1 MRRIKMK
8 KAVIFSVVLSFMLVF
23 LLQTGCIRQVRYSET
38 EIQGYPANIQEHI
51 RKGEIYP
58 GMTNEQVR
66 YAWGNPD
73 FQKILDP
80 YEGKPMEEWIYTK
93 LGIFGTKILVFYD
106 SKLIY
111 VK

>member
-1 MRRIKMK
+1 MK
-8 KAVIFSVVLSFMLVF
+8 KAVIFSAVLSFMLVF
-23 LLQTGCIRQVRYSET
+23 LLQTGCVSQVRYSET
-38 EIQGYPANIQEHI
+38 EIQSFPANIQEHI
-51 RKGEIYP
+51 RKAEIAP

-80 YEGKPMEEWIYTK
+80 YEGKPMEEWIYAK
-93 LGIFGTKILVFYD
+93 LGVFGTKILVFYN

>member
-1 MRRIKMK
+1 MK
-8 KAVIFSVVLSFMLVF
+8 KTVIFSVVLSFMLVF
-23 LLQTGCIRQVRYSET
+23 LLQTGCVHQVRYSET
-38 EIQGYPANIQEHI
+38 EIQSFPANIQENI
-51 RKGEIYP
+51 RKGEIFP

-80 YEGKPMEEWIYTK
+80 YEGKPREEWIYAK
-93 LGIFGTKILVFYD
+93 LGIFAAKILVFYD
-106 SKLIY
+106 NKLIY

>member
-1 MRRIKMK
+1 MK

-23 LLQTGCIRQVRYSET
+23 LLQTGCIQQVRYSET
-38 EIQGYPANIQEHI
+38 EIQSYPANIQEHI
-51 RKGEIYP
+51 RKGEISP

-73 FQKILDP
+73 FQKILEP
-80 YEGKPMEEWIYTK
+80 YEGKTREEWVYAK
-93 LGIFGTKILVFYD
+93 LGIIGTKILVFYD
-106 SKLIY
+106 GKLIY